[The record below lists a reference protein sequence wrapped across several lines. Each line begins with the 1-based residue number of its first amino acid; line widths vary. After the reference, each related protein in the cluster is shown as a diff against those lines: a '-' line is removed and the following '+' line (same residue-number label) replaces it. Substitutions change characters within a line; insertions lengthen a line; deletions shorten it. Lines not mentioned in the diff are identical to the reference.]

1 MTILPGNSVT
11 LSCDVVNAEAGL
23 HGRTFMSQFF
33 EELDYRQT
41 QLGELILRRRHVL
54 ALDRDVVEVILN
66 DEHLMSD
73 MFTASEIAL
82 AKLPMQRLAA
92 TAPDITPDIL
102 VGGLGLG
109 YTADAVLAHDH
120 VRSLT
125 VVEFLSPIIEWHRA
139 GILPLGVTLA
149 ESHRCRFIEGD
160 FFALA
165 LGDTGFDSDRP
176 GRKFDGIF
184 LDIDHSP
191 DFHLNPSHAALYSDA
206 GLARL
211 TRHLTGAGIFALWSN
226 DPPDK
231 AFLLRLEAHFASAS
245 AEEVTFFN
253 PLLGEECV
261 QTVYLGMM
269 AAI

>member
-1 MTILPGNSVT
+1 
-11 LSCDVVNAEAGL
+11 
-23 HGRTFMSQFF
+23 MSNMF

-41 QLGELILRRRHVL
+41 PLGELILRRRRVL

-82 AKLPMQRLAA
+82 ADIPMDRMALAA
-92 TAPDITPDIL
+92 PDTLPDILPDIL

-109 YTADAVLAHDH
+109 YTADAVLGHDR
-120 VRSLT
+120 VGTLT
-125 VVEFLSPIIEWHRA
+125 VVEYLAPIIEWHQ
-139 GILPLGVTLA
+139 GGMLPLGTRLA
-149 ESHRCRFIEGD
+149 DDPRCRFIEGD

-165 LGDTGFDSDRP
+165 LGDAGFDPDQP
-176 GRKFDGIF
+176 GRQFDGIF

-191 DFHLNPSHAALYSDA
+191 DFHLNPSHVALYGDD
-206 GLARL
+206 GLQRL
-211 TRHLTGAGIFALWSN
+211 KRHLTATGIFALWSN
-226 DPPDK
+226 DPPDA
-231 AFLLRLEAHFASAS
+231 AFLSRLESNFAAAS

-253 PLLGEECV
+253 PLMGEDCT

-269 AAI
+269 ASGG

>member
-1 MTILPGNSVT
+1 
-11 LSCDVVNAEAGL
+11 
-23 HGRTFMSQFF
+23 MSQFF

-41 QLGELILRRRHVL
+41 QLGELILRRRRVL

-82 AKLPMQRLAA
+82 ADIPLARMTVA
-92 TAPDITPDIL
+92 TPDIL

-109 YTADAVLAHDH
+109 YTANAVLAHRQ

-125 VVEFLSPIIEWHRA
+125 VVEYLAPVIDWHRA
-139 GILPLGVTLA
+139 GILPLARSLA
-149 ESHRCRFIEGD
+149 DDQRCQFIEGD

-165 LGDTGFDSDRP
+165 MADDGFDPQQPER
-176 GRKFDGIF
+176 RFDGIF

-191 DFHLNPSHAALYSDA
+191 DFHLSPAHAALYSDD
-206 GLARL
+206 GLQRL
-211 TRHLTGAGIFALWSN
+211 RRHLTARGIFALWSN
-226 DPPDK
+226 DPPDP
-231 AFLLRLEAHFASAS
+231 AFLTRLDAHFATAS

-253 PLLGEECV
+253 PLLGESCV
-261 QTVYLGMM
+261 QTVYLGLQ
-269 AAI
+269 ARE

>member
-1 MTILPGNSVT
+1 M
-11 LSCDVVNAEAGL
+11 A
-23 HGRTFMSQFF
+23 HMF

-41 QLGELILRRRHVL
+41 QLGELILRRRRVL

-82 AKLPMQRLAA
+82 ARLPMERL
-92 TAPDITPDIL
+92 TADSPDIV

-125 VVEFLSPIIEWHRA
+125 VVEYLAPIIEWHRA
-139 GILPLGVTLA
+139 GILPLGAKLA
-149 ESHRCRFIEGD
+149 ESPRCTFTEGD

-165 LGDTGFDSDRP
+165 LGDAGFDAGQP
-176 GRKFDGIF
+176 GRRFDGIF

-191 DFHLNPSHAALYSDA
+191 DFHLNPSHAALYSDD

-211 TRHLTGAGIFALWSN
+211 TRHLTGQGIFALWSN
-226 DPPDK
+226 DPPDE
-231 AFLLRLEAHFASAS
+231 AFLSRLGTHFARAS

-253 PLLGEECV
+253 PLLAEDCV

-269 AAI
+269 ENPD